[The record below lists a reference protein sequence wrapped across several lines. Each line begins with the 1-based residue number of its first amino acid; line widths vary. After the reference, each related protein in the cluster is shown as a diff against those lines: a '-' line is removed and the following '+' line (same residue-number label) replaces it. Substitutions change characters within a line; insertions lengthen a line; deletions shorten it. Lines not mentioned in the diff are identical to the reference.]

1 MTLQPKAVAS
11 VDDSPPLHSR
21 AVVVLTGLSYLFTGF
36 SFSFL
41 DRRFGFFG
49 LEGALWLV
57 WAVLGFGAGALHL
70 GRSAKSGKTQWIV
83 LGSIGALLA
92 LFPGFVIYNL
102 LRWTSLT
109 LMIVIG
115 ARAAV
120 LKTRRDFYLTLT
132 VVFVVSFM
140 VGTHGNADWTLW
152 FYLGPAWVFGGLALA
167 WDHAAGTPLSRWTK
181 MAMTLGFITASF
193 LLAAALFFFAP
204 RPPILGFGFLPPGTD
219 TPGMFTQPAG
229 SGGQQ
234 GKGGDQGGAGSGGDI
249 GQGSAGELQPGSWG
263 QQWDAMLK
271 GMRRG
276 ASDKTIPQWQRS
288 IMGKTLD
295 WAQTLHGLLTGRA
308 FTPSGDLVQM
318 DTSLESWEQ
327 ELLFSLRVNWLLIL
341 ALLLLVGYLLWRRR
355 YRLGL
360 QVVLGGAWAI
370 SGQYPEQSMRLSAQ
384 AMKWCLHIKGHKRQ
398 PGQSVREHWVG
409 AADIAPLARR
419 WLGYAVES
427 YCAMRFGN
435 VPATPQQAMHMRQA
449 VMGACDIMM
458 GAAPELAR

>member
-1 MTLQPKAVAS
+1 MTTQAKVATPP
-11 VDDSPPLHSR
+11 VESPTLHSR

-36 SFSFL
+36 GFSFL
-41 DRRFGFFG
+41 DRRFGSLG
-49 LEGALWLV
+49 LEGFLWLV
-57 WAVLGFGAGALHL
+57 WAVLGFGAGAVHV
-70 GRSAKSGKTQWIV
+70 GRPANAGKTQWLV
-83 LGSIGALLA
+83 LGPIGGLLA
-92 LFPGFVIYNL
+92 LFPGFAIYNL
-102 LRWTSLT
+102 LRWASLT

-132 VVFVVSFM
+132 VIFVVSFM

-181 MAMTLGFITASF
+181 MFMTLGFITTSF
-193 LLAAALFFFAP
+193 LLTVALFFFAP

-219 TPGMFTQPAG
+219 TPGMFTQPVG

-234 GKGGDQGGAGSGGDI
+234 GKGGSHGGAGSGGSA
-249 GQGSAGELQPGSWG
+249 GQGSADAPQQGSWG

-271 GMRRG
+271 GMRRA

-288 IMGKTLD
+288 IMEKMLD

-308 FTPSGDLVQM
+308 FKPAGNPVQM
-318 DTSLESWEQ
+318 DAPPQPLEQ
-327 ELLFSLRVNWLLIL
+327 EQRLSFRVNWLLVL
-341 ALLLLVGYLLWRRR
+341 ALLLVGYLLWRRR

-360 QVVLGGAWAI
+360 QLVLGSAWLL
-370 SGQYPEQSMRLSAQ
+370 SGWYPAQSMRLSAL
-384 AMKWCLHIKGHKRQ
+384 AMKWCLDMQDHKRL
-398 PGQSVREHWVG
+398 PGQSVREHWAA
-409 AADIAPLARR
+409 AADVAPLARR

-435 VPATPQQAMHMRQA
+435 VPATPQQAIHMRKA
-449 VMGACDIMM
+449 VMGACDIML
-458 GAAPELAR
+458 GTAPELAR